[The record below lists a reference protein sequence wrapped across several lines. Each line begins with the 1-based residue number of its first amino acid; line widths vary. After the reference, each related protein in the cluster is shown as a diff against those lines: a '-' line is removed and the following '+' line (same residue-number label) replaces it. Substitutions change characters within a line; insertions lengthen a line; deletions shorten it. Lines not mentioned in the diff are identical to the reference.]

1 MAIEM
6 AVKVTFT
13 LDETTIDRLRET
25 ASRLSKPKSEV
36 VREAIRDYH
45 ANSERLSEADRQ
57 RMLRVLGEFLKKPP
71 TRSQREVDREIAEIR
86 AARRRGGRRTPVE

>member
-1 MAIEM
+1 MAI
-6 AVKVTFT
+6 KVTFT

-45 ANSERLSEADRQ
+45 ANSDRLSEADRQ
-57 RMLRVLGEFLKKPP
+57 RMVRVLSEFLKRPP
-71 TRSQREVDREIAEIR
+71 TRSQRDVDREIAEIR
-86 AARRRGGRRTPVE
+86 AARRRGGRRTPIE